1 MRRYADGVSRRLLG
15 LCGAAVALGAAVW
28 ASLGGP
34 AAAIVTLAVIGTVL
48 AAADAVVWN
57 AEAGPDGSGG
67 SDLAVPAGR
76 RLRPPPWGLT
86 IGAATGLGL
95 LASARAGAPWAAA
108 AFALVLVL
116 SGAVLLRPAAPQE
129 VPARVV
135 STARRLRSFAR
146 AHGVGPNEPAGGYL
160 TPVGESGVRMFV
172 VAPDGRW
179 ADAMVPATDAAEI
192 ARLARIELSDPTDP
206 ATGRQVRVDADLWT
220 AMTRSW

>member
-1 MRRYADGVSRRLLG
+1 VSRRLLG
-15 LCGAAVALGAAVW
+15 LCGVAVVLGAAAW
-28 ASLGGP
+28 ASVGGP
-34 AAAIVTLAVIGTVL
+34 AAAVVTLVIIGTVL

-86 IGAATGLGL
+86 VGAAAGLGV
-95 LASARAGAPWAAA
+95 LASVLAGAPWAAA
-108 AFALVLVL
+108 ALALVLVL
-116 SGAVLLRPAAPQE
+116 AGAVLLRPAPERE
-129 VPARVV
+129 VPAGVV

-146 AHGVGPNEPAGGYL
+146 SHGLGPGEPAAGYL
-160 TPVGESGVRMFV
+160 TSVGESGVRLFV
-172 VAPDGRW
+172 IAPDGRW
-179 ADAMVPATDAAEI
+179 ADAMASATDAVEI
-192 ARLARIELSDPTDP
+192 ARLARVELSDPADP